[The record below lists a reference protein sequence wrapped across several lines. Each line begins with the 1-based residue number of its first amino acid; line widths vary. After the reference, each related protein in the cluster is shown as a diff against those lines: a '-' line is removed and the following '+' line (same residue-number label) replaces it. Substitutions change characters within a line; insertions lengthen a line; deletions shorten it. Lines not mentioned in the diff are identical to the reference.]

1 MSTDLYNDTLNQLS
15 ETGMSFT
22 ENAVEIPVGW
32 YDPHRGGKMHTS
44 QTRQIWDIRRTAKD
58 WFRGLGEAFYNE
70 PVFLSCD
77 VPLGYAQFSGSI
89 HVDIESTPPEIPVS
103 LQGFIALE
111 DADGACTG
119 VVPEEISLA
128 FHGINPKNYQAKP
141 RSAADE
147 QILENSLV
155 EKDLVR
161 GETLVYKDCCWH
173 RRSKTGAGRRKN
185 LCIGMNRWQPNETL
199 TVISNG
205 LGAFV
210 TGAPTN
216 HRGRLH
222 PGLGALR
229 FRPELA
235 FEACWYKE
243 ILDTKSAWNPFT
255 GLSPKRVIDRIA
267 REIVDFYHDSN
278 AVQAWCEEHHIPSLV
293 LEFIMGW

>member
-1 MSTDLYNDTLNQLS
+1 MTDFSFTLNQLAES
-15 ETGMSFT
+15 GMAFT
-22 ENAVEIPVGW
+22 ENAIQIPEGW

-44 QTRQIWDIRRTAKD
+44 QTRQIWEIREISKE
-58 WFRGLGEAFYNE
+58 WFRGLGEAFYGE
-70 PVFLSCD
+70 PVYLSCD
-77 VPLGYAQFSGSI
+77 VPLGYAQFDGAI
-89 HVDIESTPPEIPVS
+89 HVDIETTPPEIPLS

-119 VVPEEISLA
+119 VVPEEVSLA
-128 FHGINPKNYQAKP
+128 FHGINPRSHQSKP
-141 RSAADE
+141 RSSADE
-147 QILENSLV
+147 EFLRESLV
-155 EKDLVR
+155 EKDLAR

-185 LCIGMNRWQPNETL
+185 LCIGMNRWGVNEAL

-229 FRPELA
+229 FRPDAA
-235 FEACWYKE
+235 FEACWYRE
-243 ILDTKSAWNPFT
+243 ILDSLDAENPFE
-255 GLSPKRVIDRIA
+255 GLSPKKVIDRIA
-267 REIVDFYHDSN
+267 REIVEFHHDPES
-278 AVQAWCEEHHIPSLV
+278 VQAWCAEHHIPAVV